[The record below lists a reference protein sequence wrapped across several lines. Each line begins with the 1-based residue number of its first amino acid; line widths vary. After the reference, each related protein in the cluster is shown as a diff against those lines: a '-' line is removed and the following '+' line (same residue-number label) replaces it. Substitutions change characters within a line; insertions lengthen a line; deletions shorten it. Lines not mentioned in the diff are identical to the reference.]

1 MQRGLRDTL
10 SPHLLF
16 SSSKSLF
23 FSSQFAPS
31 SRQPVWLPEGQK
43 KKKKK
48 NTPKNYLEALEQNS
62 VQKNLN
68 YSELPRQEAS
78 TLKQLIIKFGA
89 SFIQIKF

>member
-1 MQRGLRDTL
+1 MQRGLRDTF

-16 SSSKSLF
+16 SSSKSFF

-31 SRQPVWLPEGQK
+31 PRQPIWLPEGQ
-43 KKKKK
+43 KKKK